1 MRSPLFAIPSLV
13 FVIAACAPLAAED
26 MKFSDLRFGAGVLS
40 NHFSGSSQTTV
51 TSGGNTVSTSNSSN
65 DGRDSEH
72 NYRGQLQFVGGDLG
86 AGGGL
91 VFGLGIATNQAK
103 WENGSQD
110 ATVTTPCADLLL
122 GYGFAFSKSWHIEL
136 TPFVGIGRAYYSVT
150 DNGQTHTS
158 KEWDKYLEFG
168 ARLGTYFT
176 INDGL
181 QLGIEIPYLVGSFE
195 PHYQYTDAANDTR
208 TVSDKRENRGFGLL
222 LTIGGRF

>member
-1 MRSPLFAIPSLV
+1 MRSSLFAIP
-13 FVIAACAPLAAED
+13 VIALATCGSLAAVD
-26 MKFSDLRFGAGVLS
+26 MQFTDLRFGIGVLS
-40 NHFSGSSQTTV
+40 NNFSGSNQTTV
-51 TSGGNTVSTSNSSN
+51 TSAGSTVSTSNSSN

-72 NYRGQLQFVGGDLG
+72 NYRGQIQFVGGNLG

-103 WENGSQD
+103 WDNGSQD

-122 GYGFAFSKSWHIEL
+122 GYGFAFSKSWHFEV
-136 TPFVGIGRAYYSVT
+136 TPFAGIGRAYYSVT
-150 DNGQTHTS
+150 DSGQTHTS

-176 INDGL
+176 INDGF
-181 QLGIEIPYLVGSFE
+181 QVGIEILYLVGSFE
-195 PHYQYTDAANDTR
+195 PHYQYTDAANDVR

-222 LTIGGRF
+222 VTIGGRF